1 VGFTQN
7 IVLVPFQQAEATVA
21 WALRHIVS
29 LRACMA
35 PHVTSNQALSCVRVH

>member
-1 VGFTQN
+1 MGFTQN

-29 LRACMA
+29 LRATLGRE
-35 PHVTSNQALSCVRVH
+35 HVGVQWSRGRP